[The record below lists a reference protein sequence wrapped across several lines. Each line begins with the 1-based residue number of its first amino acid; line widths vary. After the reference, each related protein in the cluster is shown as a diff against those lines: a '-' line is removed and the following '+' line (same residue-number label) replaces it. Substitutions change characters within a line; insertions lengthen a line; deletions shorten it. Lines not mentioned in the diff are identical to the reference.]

1 MIGRMKP
8 IVKKMKYLIVFTLS
22 MALLVLASKNAWAAE
37 TVVDEAVSARST
49 PDGVEFAVLELP
61 QAKPAPTL
69 IVLSGVARDTL
80 SKSSFLQAGRFLRS
94 QGYLIVSIDL
104 PCHGTQET
112 KGAKGLSGWGK
123 RAAAGDDFVAEFNAR
138 MTKVLDHL
146 IAERLTD
153 PNKIAVCG
161 TSRGG
166 FLAMRFAAVDK
177 RVKCAAG
184 YSPVTDL
191 RQLSEFRNAATVA
204 GVDAMSLEAHVNE
217 LVGRPVFLV
226 IGDRDERV
234 GTDAAVR
241 FARALSAAASK
252 ANVPSGVELHVVSEP
267 RGNHT
272 TPTGGDIW
280 SARWIFRVLEAREL
294 PE

>member
-1 MIGRMKP
+1 M
-8 IVKKMKYLIVFTLS
+8 KMKRWLKIMKNSIVFTLVIILL
-22 MALLVLASKNAWAAE
+22 ALATEGVWAAE
-37 TVVDEAVSARST
+37 PVVDGAISTRST
-49 PDGVEFAVLELP
+49 SDGVEFAILGST

-69 IVLSGVARDTL
+69 IILSGVAQDTL
-80 SKSSFLQAGRFLRS
+80 LKSSFLQAGRFLRS

-112 KGAKGLSGWGK
+112 KGSKGLSGWGK

-146 IAERLTD
+146 IAEGLTD

-166 FLAMRFAAVDK
+166 FLAMRFAAMDK
-177 RVKCAAG
+177 RVKCAVG

-191 RQLSEFRNAATVA
+191 RQLSEFRNAAAIA
-204 GVDAMSLEAHVNE
+204 GVDAMSLEAHVSE

-226 IGDRDERV
+226 IGDRDDRV

-241 FARALSAAASK
+241 FARALSAAALK

-267 RGNHT
+267 KANHT